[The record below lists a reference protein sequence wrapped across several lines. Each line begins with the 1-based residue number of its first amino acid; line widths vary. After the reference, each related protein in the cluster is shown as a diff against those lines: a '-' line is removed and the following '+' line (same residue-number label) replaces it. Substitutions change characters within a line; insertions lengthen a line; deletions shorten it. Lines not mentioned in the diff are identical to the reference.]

1 MDFANDTDTA
11 ASSVSDFLTGFL
23 TDPAL
28 GLRWARPVGLETDTR
43 GNLYVGSDDITRF
56 ILIVSPNA
64 TK

>member
-1 MDFANDTDTA
+1 VV
-11 ASSVSDFLTGFL
+11 SSVSDFLTGFL